1 MHGIPEAVLHGIPE
15 AVLLEFAHVVRDDDY
30 PVWYGKDNGMP
41 VDDVSCTGG
50 GVTALMG
57 ACEVGDVW
65 KARLLVQSLGA
76 NVTAKDNAG
85 KHVCVAR
92 IHPALT
98 KCFLSLP
105 ASGGL
110 RGVQVARV

>member
-1 MHGIPEAVLHGIPE
+1 MHTWATRSPTAHAARVARSEPLALGIPEP
-15 AVLLEFAHVVRDDDY
+15 VLLEFAHVVRDDKY

-41 VDDVSCTGG
+41 VDGVSSIGG

-76 NVTAKDNAG
+76 NVTAKDNNQ

-92 IHPALT
+92 
-98 KCFLSLP
+98 
-105 ASGGL
+105 
-110 RGVQVARV
+110 R